1 MQYNNVQISLVSSCY
16 QMTMLFSRHRLA
28 CLPRELFW
36 RDSRTPGPGAL
47 TGEIR
52 HFQILSLSRNQF
64 TTSFHSRVISTGGRC
79 CAESWILPTHL
90 LTLKYEADNNF
101 SRWLNIAN
109 SNKSKSSTIAYGSV
123 QNTEA
128 DSYFSWSSSV
138 MLLTNKTADVDTKL
152 VHLSVTLTNFP
163 KNDPGANLVY
173 YKLSLSNNIAFNPYQ
188 QWVRMGSPEK
198 LTRKQVKNFIKLKIR
213 SDPSLHIQCTVLSPD
228 LRIWHVRKLNSF
240 RLVWLGYQQYYTL
253 EIWYAR

>member
-1 MQYNNVQISLVSSCY
+1 MYKIKTLCCTKLTMQCTQYIIQISLVSSCY

-109 SNKSKSSTIAYGSV
+109 NNKSKSSTMAYGSV
-123 QNTEA
+123 QNMEA

-138 MLLTNKTADVDTKL
+138 MLLTNKTADVDIKL

-198 LTRKQVKNFIKLKIR
+198 LTRKQVKNFLKLKIR
-213 SDPSLHIQCTVLSPD
+213 SDPSHLH
-228 LRIWHVRKLNSF
+228 
-240 RLVWLGYQQYYTL
+240 YTYSAVHSAFYRSKNL
-253 EIWYAR
+253 TC